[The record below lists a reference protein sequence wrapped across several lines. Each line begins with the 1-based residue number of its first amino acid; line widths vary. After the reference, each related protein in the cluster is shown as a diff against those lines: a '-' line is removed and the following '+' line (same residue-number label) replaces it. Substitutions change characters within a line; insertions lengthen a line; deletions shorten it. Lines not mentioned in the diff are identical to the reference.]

1 MNSADNENSSLQ
13 LLFMGTG
20 TSTGLPLIPCL
31 TLSAPYPS
39 TWHETVPLPS
49 STPDN
54 PPVRGAWDPSGDWP
68 KNIPCA
74 SCRSAVDK
82 DVPEGWK
89 NKRGNTSLLLRKKDS
104 QGQWKN
110 VIVDVGKT
118 FNQQAEKLFPV
129 WGVKSVD
136 AVILTHGHAD
146 AYLGLDDLREWCIR
160 LHMSIPIYLTKATYD
175 TVADSYPY
183 LVDATKASG
192 GGDIPSLIWIII
204 EEESEFDIFGIH
216 IHTFP
221 VHHGIYFHEGA
232 TDPLICLGFIFDHL
246 IAYIADVSHIPDKSW
261 DILLNHRRVHSSLSS
276 KMNGLTLEQP
286 SSSSFS
292 TPTSTSTSNFIP
304 IPLPT
309 EQLDLSL
316 THTHP
321 SSYSSFSL
329 DPKEKSTNNKL
340 AVLIIDALWPLR
352 SHTSHYNLRQALLA
366 AERLRPCITY
376 LVGSTHPTSH
386 YMWERLCQS
395 ISDIPQVSEN
405 TQVGESQR
413 NGHGR
418 RVGKDVSTDIEE
430 RSKGKIVVNEDN
442 HPDKDVASIIV
453 DKFWYTQPD
462 EKEKQLLDQWGKEGA
477 KIEPAYDGLMLELQ
491 RDSDCMVINPPQR
504 FKDYLDW

>member
-1 MNSADNENSSLQ
+1 MNPDNNEDSSLQ

-175 TVADSYPY
+175 TVADSFPY

-216 IHTFP
+216 IHTFS

-246 IAYIADVSHIPDKSW
+246 IAYIADVSHIPEKSW
-261 DILLNHRRVHSSLSS
+261 EILLNPRRVHSSLSS

-286 SSSSFS
+286 SSGPF
-292 TPTSTSTSNFIP
+292 STSTSDSNSIP
-304 IPLPT
+304 IPILTNQINP
-309 EQLDLSL
+309 SL
-316 THTHP
+316 NHIDP
-321 SSYSSFSL
+321 ASNSGSGL
-329 DPKEKSTNNKL
+329 DPQAKSKNDKL

-395 ISDIPQVSEN
+395 ISDIPP
-405 TQVGESQR
+405 
-413 NGHGR
+413 
-418 RVGKDVSTDIEE
+418 K
-430 RSKGKIVVNEDN
+430 VVNEDN
-442 HPDKDVASIIV
+442 HPDEDVASIIV

-491 RDSDCMVINPPQR
+491 RDSDCMVIDPPER
-504 FKDYLDW
+504 YKDYLDWW